1 MMFKHL
7 KTHLNFSVDPV
18 CPISKHFFKGIIKSY
33 FSIFFGSIL
42 SNIFIYSTDN

>member
-18 CPISKHFFKGIIKSY
+18 CPISKDKIIVEAAEW
-33 FSIFFGSIL
+33 
-42 SNIFIYSTDN
+42 

>member
-18 CPISKHFFKGIIKSY
+18 CPISKDKIIVKAAE
-33 FSIFFGSIL
+33 
-42 SNIFIYSTDN
+42 

>member
-18 CPISKHFFKGIIKSY
+18 CPIIKDKIIVELQNDK
-33 FSIFFGSIL
+33 
-42 SNIFIYSTDN
+42 